1 MTLKDKAKKIKTFI
15 ARDIWFVDLEH
26 HVSGVR
32 KFFLKELQMLVLVIK
47 LADKNFLMNRASAMA
62 FTTLLSLIPVLAIMF
77 MFFKAFGGELVETK
91 IKPLIYDSL
100 AAGMGDKITGYID
113 SFLGSATVDTLGSI
127 GFIFLLAAVYSILSS
142 IETSFNAIW
151 QVGKNR
157 SPVEMLKTY
166 LTIVFVTPVLLIL
179 SIWMAS
185 RLEFIFTS
193 GGNQWL
199 GVIIFLVF
207 QAVPFILLTL
217 MFLFLLVIMPNTSVK
232 LSHAMIGS
240 LVGAL
245 FLTIFK
251 ALFVHYTKLAV
262 SYDVIYGSVAILPFF
277 MLWIYFSWIIVLASV
292 QIVFVRQNIHNLTHL
307 EQNVLSNRIDR
318 IRIALMIII
327 HITKN
332 FIAGKEQ
339 SSKLE
344 ISQELDIPI
353 KDISECLLFL
363 EQNGVI
369 VEIAKK
375 QDSFTLNTP
384 LEALTIGRIT
394 DTVDKMFIDN
404 KNYKSEKQ
412 FPEFKNIIS
421 DNEIIADRE
430 KTLTSYFNET

>member
-1 MTLKDKAKKIKTFI
+1 MTLKEKIKKTKSFI
-15 ARDIWFVDLEH
+15 TKDLWFIDVEH
-26 HVSGVR
+26 HVTGAK

-47 LADKNFLMNRASAMA
+47 LSDKNFLFSRASSLA
-62 FTTLLSLIPVLAIMF
+62 FTTLLSLIPVLAILF

-91 IKPLIYDSL
+91 IKPMIYDTL

-142 IETSFNAIW
+142 IEVSFNAIW

-185 RLEFIFTS
+185 RLEFIIGS
-193 GGNQWL
+193 GSNPWL
-199 GVIIFLVF
+199 GLFIYMVF
-207 QAVPFILLTL
+207 QIVPFILLTL
-217 MFLFLLVIMPNTSVK
+217 MFLFLLVIMPNTSVR
-232 LSHAMIGS
+232 LSHALVGS

-251 ALFVHYTKLAV
+251 ALFIHYTKLAV

-277 MLWIYFSWIIVLASV
+277 MLWLYFSWIIVLGSV
-292 QIVFVRQNIHNLTHL
+292 QIAFVRQNIHNLTHI
-307 EQNVLSNRIDR
+307 EQNVLSNRMDR
-318 IRIALMIII
+318 IKIALMIII
-327 HITKN
+327 HISKN

-353 KDISECLLFL
+353 RDISECLLFL
-363 EQNGVI
+363 ELNGVI

-394 DTVDKMFIDN
+394 DTVDKMFIEN
-404 KNYKSEKQ
+404 KNYKSEKNY
-412 FPEFKNIIS
+412 PELVKIIS
-421 DNEIIADRE
+421 DNKLIADRD
-430 KTLTSYFNET
+430 KTLTSYFE